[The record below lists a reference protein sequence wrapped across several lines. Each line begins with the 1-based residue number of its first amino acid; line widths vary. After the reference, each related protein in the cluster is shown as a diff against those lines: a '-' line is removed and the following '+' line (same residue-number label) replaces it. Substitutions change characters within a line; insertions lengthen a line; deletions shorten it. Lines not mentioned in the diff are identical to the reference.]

1 MTGFGYPLVAGIY
14 GFLLSPTR
22 SVFLYSLPLI
32 GALVVWPRF
41 FRENK
46 RTAALFLGT
55 SAVFLLIYS
64 KWFGWHGGY
73 AWGPRYLVP
82 VTGFLLIPFG
92 YLIEDFS
99 RLRRI
104 GKLSVVALCVAGFF
118 IQLLPTVLLPVE
130 SYVKVLED
138 YGGLPNELMILFLPQ
153 ACSVV
158 VQARLLKTIGSL
170 ADTDLYFLKHLDS
183 GGHLLA
189 MCIFIVLLVITGIL
203 LIRALQRSAN
213 DDNAT

>member
-1 MTGFGYPLVAGIY
+1 
-14 GFLLSPTR
+14 
-22 SVFLYSLPLI
+22 LI

-55 SAVFLLIYS
+55 SAVFLLVYS

-99 RLRRI
+99 KLRRI
-104 GKLSVVALCVAGFF
+104 GKLSVMALCIAGFY
-118 IQLLPTVLLPVE
+118 IQLLPTVLLPVA

-158 VQARLLKTIGSL
+158 VQTRLLNTIGSL

-183 GGHLLA
+183 GPHLLA
-189 MCIFIVLLVITGIL
+189 MGIFAALL
-203 LIRALQRSAN
+203 LITAALYLKALRHNREDSTQSAGN
-213 DDNAT
+213 ES